1 MKKLLIVMLVLFVFL
16 GITVAT
22 YAKTPSDKL
31 SRGIAN
37 IPGGLLEIPKNIDLE
52 WKASKNAAVG
62 IFAGIV
68 KGTVMGI
75 ARMGSGLWDIVSF
88 PAAIPKGYEPLMK
101 PDLVFD
107 KEK

>member
-1 MKKLLIVMLVLFVFL
+1 MKKLLIVMLALFVFL
-16 GITVAT
+16 GITIAT

-62 IFAGIV
+62 IFCGIA

-75 ARMGSGLWDIVSF
+75 ARIGSGLWDIVTF
-88 PAAIPKGYEPLMK
+88 PAAVPKGYEPILK